1 MGLPEEVCL
10 HMAAKESRSEPDE
23 PFQTDLENRPLAIA
37 FEFQHSR
44 LISQQEWVSIADKLE
59 AKYHI

>member
-10 HMAAKESRSEPDE
+10 HMAVKESRSEPGE

-59 AKYHI
+59 AEYHI